1 MYVTLLK
8 TPQLHKMSQK
18 FYAIIVLSVS
28 GVRGISRSLNHSLKI
43 FFTQK
48 MRHYGI
54 VFSQLG
60 HHHYDTSSEIMLKV
74 TGKAQKP

>member
-60 HHHYDTSSEIMLKV
+60 NYYDASSEIMLKF
-74 TGKAQKP
+74 TGKAQKA